1 MPQII
6 FAPAAIEDLAR
17 LSNFLHQNN
26 PLAAKQAAIAIV
38 KAIKILSDYPQA
50 GRPDDDNSEYREL
63 IIDFGNCG
71 YVAKYYFKNDLIT
84 VVKIKH
90 QKEVGYF

>member
-1 MPQII
+1 MLQIN
-6 FAPAAIEDLAR
+6 FAPAAIEDLTR

-26 PLAAKQAAIAIV
+26 TLAAKQAGLAII

-50 GRPDDDNSEYREL
+50 GRPDDDDSEYREL
-63 IIDFGNCG
+63 IIDFGNSG
-71 YVAKYYFKNDLIT
+71 YVAKYHYKNDLVT

>member
-1 MPQII
+1 MPQIN
-6 FAPAAIEDLAR
+6 FAPATIEDLAI

-26 PLAAKQAAIAIV
+26 PLAAKQAGLAII

-50 GRPDDDNSEYREL
+50 GRPDDDDSEYREL
-63 IIDFGNCG
+63 IIDFGNSG
-71 YVAKYYFKNDLIT
+71 YVAKYHYKNDQVT
-84 VVKIKH
+84 VVKVKH

>member
-1 MPQII
+1 MPQIS
-6 FAPAAIEDLAR
+6 FTPVAIDDLSR

-26 PLAAKQAAIAIV
+26 PLAAKQAGLAII

-50 GRPDDDNSEYREL
+50 GRPEDDNSEYREL
-63 IIDFGNCG
+63 IIDFGNSG
-71 YVAKYYFKNDLIT
+71 YFAKYHFKNNLVT